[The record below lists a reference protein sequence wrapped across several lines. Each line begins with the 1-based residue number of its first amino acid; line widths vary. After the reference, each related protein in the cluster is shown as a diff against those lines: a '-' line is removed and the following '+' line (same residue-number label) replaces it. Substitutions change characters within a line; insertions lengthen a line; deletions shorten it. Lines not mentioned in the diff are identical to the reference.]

1 MSLCLTLSN
10 IDDVAGTAKARSGQ
24 RNNGSGISGDACLF
38 IPFFFNR
45 VTKWLSHAAQF
56 LEAMVG

>member
-1 MSLCLTLSN
+1 MMSQALQKPGVGRGIMGVGLVGMHVYLSF
-10 IDDVAGTAKARSGQ
+10 
-24 RNNGSGISGDACLF
+24 L
-38 IPFFFNR
+38 FFNR